1 MAKRPPRHPSCL
13 GSASFDPSGLVSN
26 PSTRSKALALL
37 DQDDFAGAIRE
48 YFGIP
53 SKDTYVYHA
62 ITSVTLPQV
71 QHVVSLG
78 GANSLHAW
86 YSPTSPPSSSSPPD
100 PLPPPTRQ
108 DIEAYTSLFSP
119 HTHTPSALKALASN
133 AKKGSIRASVAAHLA
148 SKRYIHPAA
157 PASLSIPKK
166 KPTAKDVPPNPYFDF
181 WAWSCRN
188 LEWAG
193 PCPESE
199 RRLQSHHVL
208 PVLMHHFGCAVP
220 SYEALEVLRGFAE
233 GRRVLDVGSGN
244 GYWAFML
251 RAHGVEV
258 TPVDSAQSEWRVNW
272 IGDTVI
278 ADGAKFVSTTTLA
291 SGKQVSGS
299 KSGGGGGEG
308 GEDAV
313 LLMVYPIVGGGP
325 AGGVEGGFT
334 RDLLAAYRG
343 DTVAVVGTQN
353 HNGYTS
359 FRDATFDE
367 YMAREQSAWT
377 KVVQIPVPSFAGK
390 DEALFVYQR
399 GSRATRLLDG
409 AGNVPEPSKA

>member
-1 MAKRPPRHPSCL
+1 MAKRTPHHPSCI
-13 GSASFDPSGLVSN
+13 GSPSFDPSALVSD
-26 PSTRSKALALL
+26 PSVRSRTLALL

-48 YFGIP
+48 YFGLP
-53 SKDTYVYHA
+53 ANDKYVYHA

-71 QHVVSLG
+71 QHVISLG
-78 GANSLHAW
+78 AANGLHAW
-86 YSPTSPPSSSSPPD
+86 YSSLSDPPSALDAPPG
-100 PLPPPTRQ
+100 Q
-108 DIEAYTSLFSP
+108 DIEAYTSLFAP
-119 HTHTPSALKALASN
+119 HTLTPSALKALAAN

-148 SKRYIHPAA
+148 SKRYIHPNA
-157 PASLSIPKK
+157 PQLHIPKK
-166 KPTAKDVPPNPYFDF
+166 KPTAKDVPANPYFDF

-199 RRLQSHHVL
+199 RRPQSHHVL

-220 SYEALEVLRGFAE
+220 SYESLEVLRAVAD

-251 RAHGVEV
+251 RAHGVADV
-258 TPVDSAQSEWRVNW
+258 VPVDSAQSEWRANW
-272 IGDTVI
+272 VGDTAI
-278 ADGAKFVSTTTLA
+278 ADGARFLRATA
-291 SGKQVSGS
+291 PRA
-299 KSGGGGGEG
+299 G

-313 LLMVYPIVGGGP
+313 LLMVYPVVGGG
-325 AGGVEGGFT
+325 AGGGVEGGFT
-334 RDLLAAYRG
+334 RDLMRAYRG

-359 FRDATFDE
+359 FRDVTFDE
-367 YMAREQSAWT
+367 YMEREQPSWT

-390 DEALFVYQR
+390 DEALFIYQR
-399 GSRATRLLDG
+399 GDRAAKLAGAAAATG
-409 AGNVPEPSKA
+409 AGET